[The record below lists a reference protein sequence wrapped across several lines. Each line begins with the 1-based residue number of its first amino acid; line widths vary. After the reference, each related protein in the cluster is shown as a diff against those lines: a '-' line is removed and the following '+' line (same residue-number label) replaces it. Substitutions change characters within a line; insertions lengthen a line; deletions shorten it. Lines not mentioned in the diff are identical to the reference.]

1 MRIIT
6 KNIKINKRKKVD
18 INIMKQFRVMK
29 KKKENLNF
37 LEIK

>member
-18 INIMKQFRVMK
+18 IKYFILIAIFINEGYDDETI
-29 KKKENLNF
+29 
-37 LEIK
+37 